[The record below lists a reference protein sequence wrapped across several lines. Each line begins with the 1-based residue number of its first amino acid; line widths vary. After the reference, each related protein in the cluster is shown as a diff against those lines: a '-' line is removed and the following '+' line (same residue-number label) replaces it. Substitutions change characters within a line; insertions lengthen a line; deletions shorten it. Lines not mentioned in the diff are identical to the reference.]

1 MKQAH
6 LATAKKIS
14 KASTHQRHGGKRC
27 DAPVKREV
35 DREVE
40 REVERDLRA
49 RFRLQA
55 LLPIR
60 TQANAAR

>member
-35 DREVE
+35 K

>member
-35 DREVE
+35 E